1 MDYPIFGELSL
12 ARTNVP
18 VYYKCNRKIDDYL
31 FENFM
36 ERMRKMKKK
45 NGINKVICSAIVLLV
60 IDICLFI
67 IKICFKTENVLN
79 KFSWIGL
86 LFDIMLLL
94 FGAIGFLLLF
104 SVWGV
109 ALITAFKKGLHNI
122 RYSDDKLWEEID
134 VYKHRWIEN
143 GEYYKKM
150 IRVINCFYQ
159 KNGKVDKLV
168 KEKSVDRLFLR
179 LDFLAMHN
187 LKRKKY

>member
-1 MDYPIFGELSL
+1 
-12 ARTNVP
+12 
-18 VYYKCNRKIDDYL
+18 
-31 FENFM
+31 
-36 ERMRKMKKK
+36 MKKK
-45 NGINKVICSAIVLLV
+45 NGINKVIYSAIVLLV

-67 IKICFKTENVLN
+67 IKICFKTENVPN
-79 KFSWIGL
+79 KFSGIEL

-179 LDFLAMHN
+179 LDF
-187 LKRKKY
+187 